1 MSATAY
7 LKRLVRKL
15 EVKQVE
21 SDGELSY
28 SEGFL
33 KNEDLYPVPPE
44 RRTWAMLN
52 YVSFWVTDG
61 FNMNTWEIAASM
73 IDSGLS
79 WWQAWLCVWLGFGV
93 AAPFV
98 VLNARPGA
106 IFHITFPVVSRASFG
121 IWGSLW
127 CVFNRAA
134 MACIW
139 YGVQASLGGSCVLV
153 MLRAIWPSIENI
165 PNSMPASSGTNTRD
179 FMCFFLFW
187 LISLPAIWLPLH
199 KVRHLFTVKAIIVP
213 IAAVAFFIWCI
224 VKAHGV
230 GPIVRQ
236 PGTLH
241 GSTLAWTMI
250 SSMMSCISNMSTLI
264 TYAWSPAFSVIW
276 EDAHVYLFRNAPD
289 FASRARRPRDA
300 LWPQLISIP
309 IGFGIVCFLGLIV
322 SSSSQTIYGEAI
334 WSPVTLLGM
343 FLDNDPSHATRFA
356 VWFIS
361 AAFII
366 AQLGTNIA
374 ANSISAGCD
383 LTALFPRFINIRRGG
398 YIAAIVGLCM
408 LPWNLLKSS
417 SNFTTYLSAY
427 SVFLSSIAGVMVT
440 DYYLI
445 HKGHYRINDLY
456 RTDKGGWYSYTYGI
470 NLRAYAAYVS
480 GIVINV
486 VGFAGATGRPV
497 PKAAIHIYDLSFFTG
512 FAVSATIYWVL
523 NRIFPAAGAAK
534 TFQEVDHSGMIA
546 RIEGIHEPE
555 EPEKTQ
561 SADETESD
569 SKDGILEI
577 VLAV

>member
-1 MSATAY
+1 MTNARAY
-7 LKRLVRKL
+7 LRQLLSKL
-15 EVKQVE
+15 EVNQVA
-21 SDGELSY
+21 SDEDLSY
-28 SEGFL
+28 AEGFL
-33 KNEDLYPVPPE
+33 RNEDLYPVPPE
-44 RRTWAMLN
+44 RRTWAMWN
-52 YVSFWVTDG
+52 YVSFWITDG
-61 FNMNTWEIAASM
+61 FNMNTWEIASSM
-73 IDSGLS
+73 IDAGLS
-79 WWQAWLCVWLGFGV
+79 WWQAWLCVWLGYGI
-93 AAPFV
+93 AAPFI

-106 IFHITFPVVSRASFG
+106 MFHITFPVVARASFG

-165 PNSMPASSGTNTRD
+165 PNTMPASSGTTTRD
-179 FMCFFLFW
+179 FVCFFLFW

-199 KVRHLFTVKAIIVP
+199 KVRHLFTVKAIVVP
-213 IAAVAFFIWCI
+213 IAGVTFFVWCI

-236 PGTLH
+236 QGTVH
-241 GSTLAWTMI
+241 GSNLAWTMI
-250 SSMMSCISNMSTLI
+250 SSMMSCISNMSTLV
-264 TYAWSPAFSVIW
+264 T
-276 EDAHVYLFRNAPD
+276 NAPD

-300 LWPQLISIP
+300 LWPQLIAVP
-309 IGFGIVCFLGLIV
+309 LGFGIVCFLGIIV
-322 SSSSQTIYGEAI
+322 SSSSQAIYGEAL
-334 WSPVTLLGM
+334 WSPVDLLGT
-343 FLDNDPSHATRFA
+343 FLDNNPSHATRFA

-366 AQLGTNIA
+366 AQVTSRTNIS

-445 HKGHYRINDLY
+445 HKGHYRVSELY
-456 RTDKGGWYSYTYGI
+456 YPGKDGWYSYTYGI
-470 NLRAYAAYVS
+470 NFRAYAAYVS

-497 PKAAIHIYDLSFFTG
+497 PEAAIHIYDLSFFTG
-512 FAVSATIYWVL
+512 FAVSATVYYTL

-534 TFQEVDHSGMIA
+534 TFQEVDHSGMIE
-546 RIEGIHEPE
+546 RIDSLDETDDSEL
-555 EPEKTQ
+555 EKTDDAGTE
-561 SADETESD
+561 ADKKE
-569 SKDGILEI
+569 LEI
-577 VLAV
+577 AASIHSA

>member
-7 LKRLVRKL
+7 LQRLVRKL
-15 EVKQVE
+15 EVKQVD

-61 FNMNTWEIAASM
+61 FNMNTWQIAASM
-73 IDSGLS
+73 INAGLS

-127 CVFNRAA
+127 CILNRVA
-134 MACIW
+134 MACLS

-153 MLRAIWPSIENI
+153 MLRAIWPSVENI
-165 PNSMPASSGTNTRD
+165 PNSMPASSGTTTRD

-213 IAAVAFFIWCI
+213 IAIVTFFIWCI

-241 GSTLAWTMI
+241 GSTLAWMMI
-250 SSMMSCISNMSTLI
+250 SRTMSCISNISTLI
-264 TYAWSPAFSVIW
+264 T
-276 EDAHVYLFRNAPD
+276 NAPD
-289 FASRARRPRDA
+289 FASRARRPQDA
-300 LWPQLISIP
+300 LWPQLISMP
-309 IGFGIVCFLGLIV
+309 LGFGIVCFLGIIV

-334 WSPVTLLGM
+334 WSPITLLGT
-343 FLDNDPSHATRFA
+343 FLDDSPSHATRFA

-361 AAFII
+361 AAFVI

-408 LPWNLLKSS
+408 LPWNVLKSS
-417 SNFTTYLSAY
+417 NYTTFVSAY
-427 SVFLSSIAGVMVT
+427 SVFLSPIAGVMVT
-440 DYYLI
+440 DYYII
-445 HKGHYRINDLY
+445 HKGHYRVSDLY
-456 RTDKGGWYSYTYGI
+456 RPDKGGWYSYTYGI
-470 NLRAYAAYVS
+470 NLRAYVAYIS

-486 VGFAGATGRPV
+486 VGFAGAAGQPV
-497 PKAAIHIYDLSFFTG
+497 SEAAIHIYDLSFFTG
-512 FAVSATIYWVL
+512 FAVSASIYWTL
-523 NRIFPAAGAAK
+523 NQIFPAAGAAK
-534 TFQEVDHSGMIA
+534 TFQEVDHSGMIS
-546 RIEGIHEPE
+546 RIDGIHDPE

-561 SADETESD
+561 SGDELESD
-569 SKDGILEI
+569 SKDGISEI
-577 VLAV
+577 VSTV